1 MTLLR
6 HDLPQ
11 GDDAW
16 LALRAGKL
24 TSTGA
29 KCILPLAA
37 LTGEGKADIAK
48 TRQSYL
54 WKLVAERLSGVPV
67 KDGFTNDA
75 MERGSRVEPEARAA
89 YAAWCGDD
97 PYIDTPGFLEIEG
110 QWWGDSPDGVIYG
123 PDGAI
128 ARTVELK
135 CPEGYNHMTWRD
147 AGRVPNEYLRQCVH
161 HLAVLGTAERC
172 TSRRH
177 ATRHGSV
184 LLCRQNASGHD
195 REDSGGDQPTHVVK
209 HSRSFLLLGRIRRP
223 GVMRLDD
230 HSSRLDPFCLSA
242 RQIAIVSQRL
252 LPVIRT
258 GSLPFLHHSSPL
270 CNASSSNY

>member
-172 TSRRH
+172 DF
-177 ATRHGSV
+177 V
-184 LLCRQNASGHD
+184 
-195 REDSGGDQPTHVVK
+195 
-209 HSRSFLLLGRIRRP
+209 SFHPAFPGKLGLFVAALGRDAQHPKTGEKLVDIYRKAAVEFLEEVAHETARRREE
-223 GVMRLDD
+223 M
-230 HSSRLDPFCLSA
+230 
-242 RQIAIVSQRL
+242 
-252 LPVIRT
+252 
-258 GSLPFLHHSSPL
+258 
-270 CNASSSNY
+270 